1 MDHSTRLLAP
11 RLRFALLALA
21 ALGAPQAHA
30 EKIVLGNSVHGL
42 HSLPIYVAANKG
54 LFKQTGL
61 EIEVVNFQGG
71 ATATPALL
79 GGSTQIQAAGTENM
93 LKLAQQGQAIVAVMT
108 VQSTMNGAIM
118 IRPDIAEKLGR
129 KPTVADLKGLRI
141 GTLARGGTADMA
153 VRYIAKTIG
162 LDAEKDLTMVPILG
176 FDKHLAALQAKDIDA
191 SLTVEPVQTF
201 WSKGPAKMVYVVD
214 MLKGEGP
221 AIFQNMGWVTLQGKK
236 DWIANNREAVRKI
249 VGVIVEAQRMIADE
263 ANLAEVVK
271 LAQVSFPNVPAPMLE
286 ASIRNQLKSYAP
298 EFTEEMVAKN
308 NELLVSTGNL
318 RAPIAYTSVVDPSF
332 ADLWAAF
339 RKK

>member
-1 MDHSTRLLAP
+1 STRLLAP

-129 KPTVADLKGLRI
+129 KPTIADLKGLRI

-162 LDAEKDLTMVPILG
+162 L
-176 FDKHLAALQAKDIDA
+176 
-191 SLTVEPVQTF
+191 
-201 WSKGPAKMVYVVD
+201 
-214 MLKGEGP
+214 
-221 AIFQNMGWVTLQGKK
+221 
-236 DWIANNREAVRKI
+236 
-249 VGVIVEAQRMIADE
+249 
-263 ANLAEVVK
+263 
-271 LAQVSFPNVPAPMLE
+271 
-286 ASIRNQLKSYAP
+286 
-298 EFTEEMVAKN
+298 
-308 NELLVSTGNL
+308 
-318 RAPIAYTSVVDPSF
+318 
-332 ADLWAAF
+332 
-339 RKK
+339 